1 MGVQS
6 GVAIPHYF
14 IYHEKRMMKSIE
26 GEKKGG
32 VAHSMVHYSGLIG
45 VLIDGYKSH

>member
-26 GEKKGG
+26 GEKGEWHIQWYIT
-32 VAHSMVHYSGLIG
+32 VDL
-45 VLIDGYKSH
+45 